1 MQPFTIAAF
10 TFGTK
15 NGTVPEIGTYKII
28 GFSVA
33 NELSI
38 GIDLNKRMLRRL
50 RGTCPPKGIK
60 VLSAKGIVS
69 SYYQFL
75 SDTQRYAAHII
86 KNDTILSD

>member
-15 NGTVPEIGTYKII
+15 NSTVPEIGTYKII

-38 GIDLNKRMLRRL
+38 GVTLINECSAGLGAHAPKKNKKYCQQKEL
-50 RGTCPPKGIK
+50 
-60 VLSAKGIVS
+60 
-69 SYYQFL
+69 FL
-75 SDTQRYAAHII
+75 HII
-86 KNDTILSD
+86 SF

>member
-33 NELSI
+33 VSYTHLGTVDENGQVEVLVTESI
-38 GIDLNKRMLRRL
+38 GPAKSKLRR
-50 RGTCPPKGIK
+50 C
-60 VLSAKGIVS
+60 V
-69 SYYQFL
+69 
-75 SDTQRYAAHII
+75 
-86 KNDTILSD
+86 

>member
-38 GIDLNKRMLRRL
+38 GIDL
-50 RGTCPPKGIK
+50 
-60 VLSAKGIVS
+60 
-69 SYYQFL
+69 

>member
-50 RGTCPPKGIK
+50 RGLGGDFDFSPLNPLRTP
-60 VLSAKGIVS
+60 
-69 SYYQFL
+69 
-75 SDTQRYAAHII
+75 
-86 KNDTILSD
+86 

>member
-1 MQPFTIAAF
+1 MQPFTIATF

-50 RGTCPPKGIK
+50 RGCLLYT
-60 VLSAKGIVS
+60 
-69 SYYQFL
+69 
-75 SDTQRYAAHII
+75 SDAA
-86 KNDTILSD
+86 DEL

>member
-38 GIDLNKRMLRRL
+38 GIDLNKRML
-50 RGTCPPKGIK
+50 
-60 VLSAKGIVS
+60 S
-69 SYYQFL
+69 SSVPF
-75 SDTQRYAAHII
+75 SDTS
-86 KNDTILSD
+86 K